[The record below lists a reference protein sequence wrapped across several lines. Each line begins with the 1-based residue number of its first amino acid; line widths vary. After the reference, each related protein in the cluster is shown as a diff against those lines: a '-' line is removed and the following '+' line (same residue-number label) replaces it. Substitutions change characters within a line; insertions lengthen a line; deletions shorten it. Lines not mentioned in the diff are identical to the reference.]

1 LQRASA
7 RASFWNFLAEGVRDD
22 DPFALLKQRCA
33 IHVERTLGKLSD
45 AKILGGIGSILE
57 LIPGVSIVGYI
68 LALIAVKY
76 ISDELHDRAIFQNML
91 YAVVTGIVGV
101 AVGAFLLITGG
112 IFSAFTGG
120 MSGLAGGLAFLAL
133 IWIVLIISAVFIRR
147 SYSEISR
154 QLNIDAFKTAG
165 TLYFF
170 GAILTIV
177 LVGFIILLIAY
188 IFQIIGFFAIKDMP
202 PSSQFG
208 QPAQP
213 IQSMVFC
220 PSCGAQVESGAKFCK
235 SCGAAL

>member
-1 LQRASA
+1 M
-7 RASFWNFLAEGVRDD
+7 
-22 DPFALLKQRCA
+22 
-33 IHVERTLGKLSD
+33 GKLGD

-76 ISDELHDRAIFQNML
+76 ISDELHDRAIFENMI

-112 IFSAFTGG
+112 LFSAFTGG
-120 MSGLAGGLAFLAL
+120 MSGLAGGLTFLAL
-133 IWIVLIISAVFIRR
+133 IWIVLIVSAVFIRR

-154 QLNIDAFKTAG
+154 RLNIDAFKTAG

-170 GAILTIV
+170 GAILTII

-202 PSSQFG
+202 LSSQYG

-213 IQSMVFC
+213 IQNIVFC
-220 PSCGAQVESGAKFCK
+220 PSCGAQVDPGAKFCK
-235 SCGAAL
+235 SCGASL